1 MPPSGRSAHM
11 GSTTAIEWDNKR
23 MKALKRTR
31 IKYRFHLHVCVCVC
45 AYLPIYT
52 HTHTSREGARVYRH
66 RRNQKSIIPTRPRIF
81 YTNTHTHHTPILL
94 CFLYAFL
101 SCPSSDVMEAAPWFC
116 STDPQPRF
124 LLLLFLFLTFL
135 FSSSSFFISFPS
147 IYYYFF
153 PFFFL
158 LRPNCDFSN
167 FFFTCLG
174 RQLGNDG
181 AKLNNMIQNKAD
193 ILFFFCSWHKNF
205 IEKNASLFLPMRHCW
220 VIDLLFP
227 PRSRLPVETGSR
239 QSLFIVEGTGESFL
253 LSFPSIEQKRWRHCI
268 LSTCCG

>member
-1 MPPSGRSAHM
+1 MFFV
-11 GSTTAIEWDNKR
+11 
-23 MKALKRTR
+23 R
-31 IKYRFHLHVCVCVC
+31 I
-45 AYLPIYT
+45 
-52 HTHTSREGARVYRH
+52 S
-66 RRNQKSIIPTRPRIF
+66 
-81 YTNTHTHHTPILL
+81 
-94 CFLYAFL
+94 FL
-101 SCPSSDVMEAAPWFC
+101 SLFWRNGSRTLVLFHWPTAAISSFAFSFFNFPIF
-116 STDPQPRF
+116 F
-124 LLLLFLFLTFL
+124 LVVFYFFPINILLFL
-135 FSSSSFFISFPS
+135 SFF
-147 IYYYFF
+147 FF
-153 PFFFL
+153 ASTKLRFL
-158 LRPNCDFSN
+158 Q

-193 ILFFFCSWHKNF
+193 ILFFFCSWHKNL